1 MNHMCGILYETDSLC
16 KVACIIKRASFSD
29 DSVAYLKCIL
39 IELGFV
45 QGTVDFDLAFFSSAC
60 ARVRAEDTY
69 IGPEMTTC
77 AYDQIIDAID
87 GIDRMPPIL
96 VVDVSPASKSAAPKC
111 DGCKAKIEPGELR
124 VVKRAREPSPHAVYG
139 DMPLCTIKTKS
150 YCLSSECVAKSGA
163 TGDVAILGTLCDD
176 ARSTARARV
185 LDPTGPKPVDRYQT
199 DRDKSKEAN
208 WGRIEID
215 DRAADRVRA
224 WHSGSGHTTHAHG
237 K

>member
-1 MNHMCGILYETDSLC
+1 MCGILYETESLC

-87 GIDRMPPIL
+87 GIDQ
-96 VVDVSPASKSAAPKC
+96 DQ
-111 DGCKAKIEPGELR
+111 AKVIR
-124 VVKRAREPSPHAVYG
+124 
-139 DMPLCTIKTKS
+139 
-150 YCLSSECVAKSGA
+150 
-163 TGDVAILGTLCDD
+163 D
-176 ARSTARARV
+176 A
-185 LDPTGPKPVDRYQT
+185 
-199 DRDKSKEAN
+199 
-208 WGRIEID
+208 
-215 DRAADRVRA
+215 VRA
-224 WHSGSGHTTHAHG
+224 NKKRTRLGDDLRPEA
-237 K
+237 